1 LKQLSEIQ
9 ENPYIV
15 KNDTKLPFEVEY
27 SLIRIFMQE
36 IKLGRIIENRKR
48 DIYRLIS
55 MEY

>member
-1 LKQLSEIQ
+1 LKKITEIQ
-9 ENPYIV
+9 ENAYIV

-27 SLIRIFMQE
+27 ALIRICMQE
-36 IKLGRIIENRKR
+36 IQLGRIIENRKR